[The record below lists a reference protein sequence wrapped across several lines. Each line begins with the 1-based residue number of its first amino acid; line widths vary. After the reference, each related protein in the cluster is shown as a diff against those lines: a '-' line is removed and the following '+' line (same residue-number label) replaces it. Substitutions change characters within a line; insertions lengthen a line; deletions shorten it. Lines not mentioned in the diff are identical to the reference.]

1 MSRLNAVSSHSHQQ
15 PASSNAVE
23 RIWRHIAEVEQK
35 FVTAS
40 KPNDIPSQDYFDI
53 AATWDVTDWGQLRF
67 GINNVLDEEPP
78 LVGNGTTAREN
89 GNTYPGV
96 YDALGMYMFAG
107 FTVQF

>member
-1 MSRLNAVSSHSHQQ
+1 MQLTWATPWNVTA
-15 PASSNAVE
+15 NLT
-23 RIWRHIAEVEQK
+23 WRHIAEVEQK
-35 FVTAS
+35 FNS
-40 KPNDIPSQDYFDI
+40 GEPNDIPSQDYIDI

-67 GINNVLDEEPP
+67 GINNVTDEEPP